1 MAGQEFRL
9 DPWGRPEIKDYSRL
23 YEIFGIRPFSEALS
37 KMKELGVTPSA
48 FMRRGVIFG
57 HRDLDKVLE
66 AWRQGRPV
74 AVVTGFMPSG
84 RFHFGHMLTGL
95 QLVFYQRL
103 GFKVFVCLADAEAYA
118 VRHMARKDAVRIGVE
133 EYVANLLA
141 LGLDPSKAEFYFQTA
156 RKGPY
161 HELIQL
167 FSSKVTYN
175 EMEAIYGELSP
186 GKIVSAL
193 TQVADILHPML
204 PEYGGHSYVIVPV
217 GADQDPHIRLTRDV
231 AVRMSDD
238 IEHMRPPAATY
249 HKLIRG
255 LDGGKMSSS
264 RPEFTIFLSDPVQ
277 DAVRKL
283 KASLTGGRNTAEE
296 QRRLGGEPDKCPV
309 FDQYLYYLVPDDSE
323 LASIEARCRSGSLLC
338 GECKAFGS
346 ERLSSFLEA
355 HQRALESY
363 KDKAWSLVETP
374 PY

>member
-1 MAGQEFRL
+1 MAEQQIRI

-23 YEIFGIRPFSEALS
+23 YDVFGIRPFSEVLA
-37 KMKELGVTPSA
+37 KMKDLGVEPSA
-48 FMRRGVIFG
+48 FMRRGILFG
-57 HRDLDKVLE
+57 HRDLDKALE
-66 AWRQGRPV
+66 AWKAGEPV

-118 VRHMARKDAVRIGVE
+118 VRHIPRKEAIRIGVE

-141 LGLDPSKAEFYFQTA
+141 LGLDPSRTEFYFQTS
-156 RKGPY
+156 RGLPY

-167 FSSKVTYN
+167 FSSKVTFN
-175 EMEAIYGELSP
+175 EMEAIYGELTP
-186 GKIVSAL
+186 GKIIGAL

-204 PEYGGHSYVIVPV
+204 PEYGGFRYVVVPV
-217 GADQDPHIRLTRDV
+217 GADQDPHIRLTRDI
-231 AVRMSDD
+231 AARMSGE
-238 IEHMRPPAATY
+238 IEHFRPPAATY

-264 RPEFTIFLSDPVQ
+264 RPESTIFLTDPIEE
-277 DAVRKL
+277 AVRKF

-309 FDQYLYYLVPDDSE
+309 FDQYAYYLVSDDSE
-323 LASIEARCRSGSLLC
+323 LASIEARCRSGALLC
-338 GECKAFGS
+338 GECKAFGAR
-346 ERLSSFLEA
+346 RLTSFLEA

-363 KDKAWSLVETP
+363 RDKAWSLVEVP
-374 PY
+374 KY

>member
-1 MAGQEFRL
+1 MAGEDVKI
-9 DPWGRPEIKDYSRL
+9 DPWGRPEIKDYARL
-23 YEIFGIRPFSEALS
+23 YEVFGIRPISEALA
-37 KMKELGVTPSA
+37 KMRELGVEPSA
-48 FMRRGVIFG
+48 FMRRGIIFG
-57 HRDLDKVLE
+57 HRDLDRALE
-66 AWRQGRPV
+66 AWKAGEPV

-118 VRHMARKDAVRIGVE
+118 VRHIPRKDAVRIGVE

-141 LGLDPSKAEFYFQTA
+141 LGLDPSTAEFYFQTS
-156 RKGPY
+156 RGLPY

-175 EMEAIYGELSP
+175 EMEAIYGELTP

-204 PEYGGHSYVIVPV
+204 PEYGGHRYVVVPV
-217 GADQDPHIRLTRDV
+217 GADQDPHIRLARDV
-231 AVRMSDD
+231 ASRMAS
-238 IEHMRPPAATY
+238 EVEYFTPPAATY

-264 RPEFTIFLSDPVQ
+264 RPEFTIFLTDPVG
-277 DAVRKL
+277 DAIRKL
-283 KASLTGGRNTAEE
+283 RASVTGGRNTAEE

-309 FDQYLYYLVPDDSE
+309 FDQYAYYLVPDDSE
-323 LASIEARCRSGSLLC
+323 LESIERRCKSGALLC

-346 ERLSSFLEA
+346 ERLKSFLET
-355 HQRALESY
+355 HQRSLEAY
-363 KDKAWSLVETP
+363 KDKAWSIVEAP
-374 PY
+374 KY